1 MKKFKAFLEEEL
13 NSYKATTKT
22 MQGVVH
28 ARDEDH
34 AREIMKK
41 KHGAKGNITLRL
53 KGPVS
58 KTQRTAHGAKPRRE
72 GTDVKEISKK
82 TVGSYI
88 KKRVY
93 DVGSA
98 AGRMGADFGIG
109 PEEKKKNREK
119 AVRQY
124 VKYQKGMNRAVDKLT
139 GKAKVP
145 AKENNVKEISLRPHD
160 TTSLG
165 TKYAN

>member
-13 NSYKATTKT
+13 NSYMATTKT

-34 AREIMKK
+34 AREIMRK
-41 KHGAKGNITLRL
+41 KHGAKGDISLRL

-58 KTQRTAHGAKPRRE
+58 KTQRVAHGAKPRRE

-109 PEEKKKNREK
+109 PEEKKKNRSK

-124 VKYQKGMNRAVDKLT
+124 VKYQKGTNRAVDKLT
-139 GKAKVP
+139 GKARVP
-145 AKENNVKEISLRPHD
+145 A
-160 TTSLG
+160 T
-165 TKYAN
+165 

>member
-13 NSYKATTKT
+13 NSYMATTKT

-41 KHGAKGNITLRL
+41 KHGAKGNIILRL

-58 KTQRTAHGAKPRRE
+58 KTQRVAHGANPRRE

-98 AGRMGADFGIG
+98 AGRMTGDYGIG
-109 PEEKKKNREK
+109 PEEKKKNRSK
-119 AVRQY
+119 AVSQY
-124 VKYQKGMNRAVDKLT
+124 VKYQKGTNRAVDKLT
-139 GKAKVP
+139 GKARVP
-145 AKENNVKEISLRPHD
+145 A
-160 TTSLG
+160 T
-165 TKYAN
+165 

>member
-13 NSYKATTKT
+13 NSYMATTKT

-41 KHGAKGNITLRL
+41 KHGAKGDITLRL

-88 KKRVY
+88 KKRTS
-93 DVGSA
+93 DI
-98 AGRMGADFGIG
+98 AGAGGEMSGDFGIG
-109 PEEKKKNREK
+109 PEDKKARRHRGVHNF
-119 AVRQY
+119 
-124 VKYQKGMNRAVDKLT
+124 VKYQRGTKRAVDKLT

-145 AKENNVKEISLRPHD
+145 A
-160 TTSLG
+160 T
-165 TKYAN
+165 

>member
-13 NSYKATTKT
+13 NSYMATTKS

-34 AREIMKK
+34 AREIMRK

-58 KTQRTAHGAKPRRE
+58 KTQRVAHGAKPRRE
-72 GTDVKEISKK
+72 ETDVKEISKK

-98 AGRMGADFGIG
+98 AGRMTGDYGIG
-109 PEEKKKNREK
+109 PEEKKKNRSK
-119 AVRQY
+119 AVKQY
-124 VKYQKGMNRAVDKLT
+124 VKYQKGTNRAVDKLT
-139 GKAKVP
+139 GKARVP
-145 AKENNVKEISLRPHD
+145 A
-160 TTSLG
+160 T
-165 TKYAN
+165 